1 MTIEN
6 APPGTIRAALRY
18 RRFRWLLAA
27 LAVSQIGDWLY
38 NLALVVLVYDRT
50 HSPLWAGVTTAA
62 RVVPMVALGPLGG
75 IAADRLG
82 RRRLMIGCDLARM
95 ALMLLLALVAA
106 ARLPIL
112 LAPLIAAL
120 ATAAAAPYLP
130 CTSAITPRVVADD
143 ADLPG
148 ANAARSA
155 VTGLGIVGGPALGG
169 LLLLLGPPTLAFVV
183 NALTFGFAALCIPAV
198 GGAAVFRAS
207 RQPGRR
213 AGLRHDLASGAAALR
228 ANPAALRLIG
238 ADVMCSV
245 LYGAQTV
252 LLLAV
257 ARRVGLGAGGYG
269 YLFAGIGVGGL
280 IGTALAGRAIRCPH
294 PRYVL
299 AAALTVAGLPMPLLA
314 AAHWP
319 AVAIGL
325 AGLTGTGALLVEIMT
340 ETCLQ
345 RTLDE
350 EVFGRAYGLAIPAA
364 LAGIVA
370 GSLIAP
376 LLSGALGTPG
386 ALAATGGAVLCY
398 AALLLRRPRTA
409 SAPARAHAPAPQTGA
424 AVKAITATATTG
436 GE

>member
-1 MTIEN
+1 MSIKN
-6 APPGTIRAALRY
+6 APAGTIRAALRY
-18 RRFRWLLAA
+18 RGFRWLLAA
-27 LAVSQIGDWLY
+27 LAVSQLGDWLY

-75 IAADRLG
+75 VVADRLD

-106 ARLPIL
+106 ARLPIV

-120 ATAAAAPYLP
+120 ATTAAAPYLP
-130 CTSAITPRVVADD
+130 CTSAITPRVVDD

-155 VTGLGIVGGPALGG
+155 VVGLGIVGGPALGG
-169 LLLLLGPPTLAFVV
+169 LLLLLGSPALAFVV
-183 NALTFGFAALCIPAV
+183 NGLTFGFAALCLPGV
-198 GGAAVFRAS
+198 GGAGVFRSS
-207 RQPGRR
+207 RRPGPR
-213 AGLRHDLASGAAALR
+213 AGLLRDVADGAAALR
-228 ANPAALRLIG
+228 ANPTALRLVG
-238 ADVMCSV
+238 ADLMCSV

-269 YLFAGIGVGGL
+269 YLFAALGAGGL
-280 IGTALAGRAIRCPH
+280 IGTGLAGRAIRCPH

-299 AAALTVAGLPMPLLA
+299 AAALTAAALPMPLLA
-314 AAHWP
+314 LTHWP
-319 AVAIGL
+319 AVAIALL
-325 AGLTGTGALLVEIMT
+325 ACGGTGALLVEIMT

-350 EVFGRAYGLAIPAA
+350 EIFGRAYGLAIPAA
-364 LAGIVA
+364 IGGIVA

-376 LLSGALGTPG
+376 LLSGVLGTSG
-386 ALAATGGAVLCY
+386 ALVAIGGAVLGY
-398 AALLLRRPRTA
+398 AALLLRGQRTA
-409 SAPARAHAPAPQTGA
+409 PA
-424 AVKAITATATTG
+424 AVPAAAPVQVPVPAAQPVTAA
-436 GE
+436 E